1 MEDDYGMID
10 EVINNNRKEKEQET
24 AKVETDRT
32 SPEKKTTIRERLAE
46 TKKKCGERKPPEHDL

>member
-1 MEDDYGMID
+1 MID